1 MNDDVEPHHQIPH
14 RTAPDSGSDDAPAA
28 RARHLV
34 DDWARLIHA
43 TLCPEQALPLPRP
56 VQIATGIIMGNQHC
70 TVHQAHAL
78 LLSAACARQVPAGR
92 IAEDIISTTRN
103 PVLPGTRSTPP

>member
-1 MNDDVEPHHQIPH
+1 MNDDVEPYHRIPD
-14 RTAPDSGSDDAPAA
+14 RTAPDPGPDDAPAA

-56 VQIATGIIMGNQHC
+56 VQIATGIIMGNQRC

-78 LLSAACARQVPAGR
+78 LLRAACARQVPAGR
-92 IAEDIISTTRN
+92 VAEDIISNTRD
-103 PVLPGTRSTPP
+103 PVRPGTRGTPF